1 MRTNPCIKTNTEE
14 ELEEQ
19 QSTQFINSYAVVHVA
34 YIMQFGLKAYPILMP
49 RVYQAYVLAVDVDDN
64 ATASVAQ
71 GRIKKVQSTVLWL
84 LELT

>member
-1 MRTNPCIKTNTEE
+1 
-14 ELEEQ
+14 
-19 QSTQFINSYAVVHVA
+19 
-34 YIMQFGLKAYPILMP
+34 MP